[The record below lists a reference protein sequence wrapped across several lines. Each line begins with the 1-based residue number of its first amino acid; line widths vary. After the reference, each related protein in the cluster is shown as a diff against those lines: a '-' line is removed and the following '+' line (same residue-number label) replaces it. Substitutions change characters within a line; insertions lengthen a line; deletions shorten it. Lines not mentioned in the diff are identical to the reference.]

1 MKTDVMFLEN
11 QRNFVLTLSSLF
23 LLLSMKEFFIGCFG
37 QNFEEAP
44 SIFQLP
50 LKKTPQ
56 LKLEKLNDVNMKQ
69 CGFIYG
75 YFLAN
80 NYLHK
85 VNDGNTNTR
94 SEIFSKPTI
103 KTSKRHLC
111 RNSFFFHIQTFPQR
125 TQKKVF
131 QLSPYI
137 IYILKYPRNI
147 KR

>member
-56 LKLEKLNDVNMKQ
+56 LKLEKLHDANMKQ

-75 YFLAN
+75 YFLTN

-85 VNDGNTNTR
+85 VKDGNTNTR

-111 RNSFFFHIQTFPQR
+111 RNSFFSYSNVPTKNI
-125 TQKKVF
+125 KKVF